1 MGGNTRKHKARKK
14 PSGYQR
20 EPQVPTAIKDRYA
33 LVVAALSGELEV
45 AEAARRAGL
54 SRNRFQTL
62 MHRAQQALIQ
72 SLEPKPPGRSPRPAR
87 QLELEQELERT
98 QHQNEKLQGRVDTID
113 RLLGVASDMLQGRI
127 EPSPTRKW
135 KSTSRKRKPSKS
147 GGTDDDDSNRRG
159 RLEAATE
166 MRGLGLAPILAAA
179 VVGASASTVRRWA
192 ARDRDGEALCQ
203 RASPHRSPPPPA
215 VCQEVAGVVREL
227 KGLVGAESLRHSIE
241 GVSRRQAQDLKNQ
254 TLIEMERE
262 RRAACTRVSVHAPD
276 VLRGFDVMNPR
287 RDRNGRYILVAG
299 DGAIPYRTLLE
310 PRDAYDSRGVVGFLE
325 KDLHRNGRPLA
336 YRMDRASQ
344 HRTAEVTDL
353 LRQNDVL
360 VLHGPPHHAQYYG
373 ALERQNREQSA
384 WLYMEEPDDEDLDRA
399 CATMQHA
406 LNATWRRRTLG
417 WQTAEEAW
425 QKRPPLRIE
434 RAELRDRVD
443 ERADRLRA
451 KKHLRDAAADVV
463 MRFAIEI
470 ELTKRGLL
478 SQKLGGW
485 C

>member
-1 MGGNTRKHKARKK
+1 MGGKTRKEKVRKK
-14 PSGYQR
+14 PSGYEP
-20 EPQVPTAIKDRYA
+20 EPQVPAALQDRYA

-72 SLEPKPPGRSPRPAR
+72 SLEPKPPGRPPRPAR
-87 QLELEQELERT
+87 ELELEQQLERT
-98 QHQNEKLQGRVDTID
+98 QHQNEKLQDRVETID
-113 RLLGVASDMLQGRI
+113 RLLGVASGMLQGRI
-127 EPSPTRKW
+127 EPRPAKKW
-135 KSTSRKRKPSKS
+135 KSTSRKRKPSRS
-147 GGTDDDDSNRRG
+147 GGTDDDESDRRE

-166 MRGLGLAPILAAA
+166 MRGLGLTPILAAA
-179 VVGASASTVRRWA
+179 VVGVSASTVRRWA
-192 ARDRDGEALCQ
+192 ARDRRGEPPCE
-203 RASPHRSPPPPA
+203 RASARRQPPPPA
-215 VCQEVAGVVREL
+215 ICQQVASVVREL
-227 KGLVGAESLRHSIE
+227 RGLVGAESLRHSVE

-254 TLIEMERE
+254 TLTEMERE
-262 RRAACTRVSVHAPD
+262 RRAACTQVRVHAPD

-287 RDRNGRYILVAG
+287 RGRNGRYILVAG
-299 DGAIPYRTLLE
+299 DGAIPYRTQLE
-310 PRDAYDSRGVVGFLE
+310 TGDVYDSRAVLDFLE
-325 KDLHRNGRPLA
+325 KDLHRNGRPLI
-336 YRMDRASQ
+336 YRLDRASQ
-344 HRTAEVTDL
+344 HRTAEVQDL
-353 LRQNDVL
+353 LRQSDVL

-384 WLYMEEPDDEDLDRA
+384 WLYMQNPDDEDLGRA
-399 CATMQHA
+399 CAAMKRA

-425 QKRPPLRIE
+425 QKRPPLRID

-443 ERADRLRA
+443 ERAVQLRA
-451 KKHLRDAAADVV
+451 EKHFRDVRADVV

-470 ELTKRGLL
+470 ELKKRGLL